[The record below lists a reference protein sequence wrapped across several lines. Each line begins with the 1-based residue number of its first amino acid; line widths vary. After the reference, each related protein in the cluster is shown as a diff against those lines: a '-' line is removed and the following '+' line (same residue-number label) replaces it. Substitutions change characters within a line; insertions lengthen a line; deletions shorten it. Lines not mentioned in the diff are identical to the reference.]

1 MLPSGFALD
10 SGDMPHA
17 SVDQQGPA
25 TAALAAAAVIAVQ
38 ALGLI
43 VAGVWLIV
51 RAFGDGGQDRY
62 RGSTE
67 VLGVLSVLVGIGVVY
82 LAREVRRRNP
92 GVRAPLLVLEIICLP
107 IAVASWQGGRWY
119 VGLPLAVLAVLVIG
133 LLARAGLLS
142 PDADDSE

>member
-1 MLPSGFALD
+1 MLPRVFALD

-17 SVDQQGPA
+17 SVDRRGPA
-25 TAALAAAAVIAVQ
+25 TAATAAAAVVALQ
-38 ALGLI
+38 ALALVI
-43 VAGVWLIV
+43 AGVWLMV

-67 VLGVLSVLVGIGVVY
+67 VLGGLAILVGIGVCY
-82 LAREVRRRNP
+82 LARAVHRRNP

-119 VGLPLAVLAVLVIG
+119 VGLPLAAVAVLVVV
-133 LLARAGLLS
+133 LLGRAGILS
-142 PDADDSE
+142 PDADSED